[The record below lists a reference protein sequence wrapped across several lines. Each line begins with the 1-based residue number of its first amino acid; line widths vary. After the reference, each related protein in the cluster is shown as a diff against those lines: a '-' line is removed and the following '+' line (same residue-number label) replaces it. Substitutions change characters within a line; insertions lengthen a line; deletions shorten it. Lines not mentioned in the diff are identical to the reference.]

1 MYKNKKIK
9 KGGITMNQL
18 STKSL
23 KLKEILKLE
32 REPVGVKF
40 IKDLESINLKEEYD
54 GKTKT
59 RYCQALMRAGSGER
73 ILITSDNISCP
84 ASAAAFG
91 LKPLPE
97 MLSSGQML
105 YNMGLFATL
114 EASAKAMSGMTRL
127 AQGEYSAVILSPLET
142 MEVEPDVV
150 VIESKPEHLMW
161 LSLASI
167 YETGERLKFDSA
179 IFQATCVDSTVIP
192 FVTEN
197 VNSTLGCYGCRE
209 ATNINDE
216 ENLIGIPYSKLADIV
231 KNLDKL
237 AEKPMK
243 KARSKD
249 AFHSFSGCGQ

>member
-1 MYKNKKIK
+1 MNKMIEVNTKIK
-9 KGGITMNQL
+9 D
-18 STKSL
+18 
-23 KLKEILKLE
+23 ILNVE

-40 IKDLESINLKEEYD
+40 IKEDDLSKLKDQYD
-54 GKTKT
+54 SSTKM
-59 RYCQALMRAGSGER
+59 RYCQALMRAGKGEK
-73 ILITSDNISCP
+73 IMITADNIACP

-105 YNMGLFATL
+105 YNMGLFATP
-114 EASAKAMSGMTRL
+114 EAGAKAMSGMTRL

-167 YETGERLKFDSA
+167 YETGERLEFNSA

-192 FVTEN
+192 FTSGKL
-197 VNSTLGCYGCRE
+197 NSTLGCYGCRE
-209 ATNINDE
+209 ATDVAEE
-216 ENLIGIPYSKLADIV
+216 ENLIGIPYGELSSITNNLEKLSAR
-231 KNLDKL
+231 
-237 AEKPMK
+237 PMK
-243 KARSKD
+243 RARAKE
-249 AFHSFSGCGQ
+249 AFHSFSGCGEN